1 MLSWYLL
8 PVSKL
13 SGALWRWGQEKE
25 GALATTSLEFEHL
38 HWKSWC
44 EMLIS
49 GDHISNDVIA
59 HAITVISA
67 AIKRLDPPKSLL
79 LPLISPWLLWE
90 KQLVVHM
97 MKIAWWW
104 RWEDYTL
111 RWLPLVLFASGFFEV
126 GGQTRWQM
134 HQHPSV
140 GVTDSFLSVS
150 HITQTRQAHQVT
162 AACLHIP
169 MKKAYEEFTT
179 ADLVTCLSP
188 AYNQP
193 VFALRQLE
201 RVKRLDIG
209 WNVYKDHSL
218 KKATREK
225 WGSW

>member
-1 MLSWYLL
+1 
-8 PVSKL
+8 
-13 SGALWRWGQEKE
+13 
-25 GALATTSLEFEHL
+25 
-38 HWKSWC
+38 
-44 EMLIS
+44 
-49 GDHISNDVIA
+49 
-59 HAITVISA
+59 
-67 AIKRLDPPKSLL
+67 
-79 LPLISPWLLWE
+79 
-90 KQLVVHM
+90 
-97 MKIAWWW
+97 
-104 RWEDYTL
+104 
-111 RWLPLVLFASGFFEV
+111 
-126 GGQTRWQM
+126 M

-150 HITQTRQAHQVT
+150 HITQTRRAHQVT
-162 AACLHIP
+162 ADCLHIP

-225 WGSW
+225 